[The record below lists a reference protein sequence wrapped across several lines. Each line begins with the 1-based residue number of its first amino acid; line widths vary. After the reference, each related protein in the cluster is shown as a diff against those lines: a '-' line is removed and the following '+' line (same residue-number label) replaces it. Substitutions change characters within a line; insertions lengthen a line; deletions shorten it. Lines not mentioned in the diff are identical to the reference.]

1 LKKPREVTRR
11 CAMRSQCIS
20 ITGIRAR
27 FIHQDRL
34 RSHSPVARKLKT
46 YQTSIGFFDIA
57 VAAPSMKAALAAWGS
72 NSNLF
77 HQGFAREVTDPQV
90 IAATLKKPGVVLRRP
105 VGSHKPFQEH
115 ADLPTDLPAAASRR
129 KSEKPRRA
137 AKKTASHNIDDA
149 AARKAALAFEK
160 KQQQRE
166 RQRRRQQAA
175 QAGKHERRQLKVAK
189 AEAAIEQARQ
199 EHQAKLKTIEDERA
213 RLERLEEQEGTRWET
228 VKMRLETAVKRARR

>member
-1 LKKPREVTRR
+1 V
-11 CAMRSQCIS
+11 
-20 ITGIRAR
+20 G
-27 FIHQDRL
+27 
-34 RSHSPVARKLKT
+34 RKLKT
-46 YQTSIGFFDIA
+46 YRTSIGFFDIA

-115 ADLPTDLPAAASRR
+115 AGLPTDLPAAASPS
-129 KSEKPRRA
+129 KTEKPRGATR
-137 AKKTASHNIDDA
+137 KTTSHKINDA
-149 AARKAALAFEK
+149 AARKAILAFEK

-175 QAGKHERRQLKVAK
+175 EAEKRERRQLKVAK
-189 AEAAIEQARQ
+189 AEAAIEEARQ
-199 EHQAKLKTIEDERA
+199 EHQAKLKAIEDERA
-213 RLERLEEQEGTRWET
+213 KLERREEQEGTRWET